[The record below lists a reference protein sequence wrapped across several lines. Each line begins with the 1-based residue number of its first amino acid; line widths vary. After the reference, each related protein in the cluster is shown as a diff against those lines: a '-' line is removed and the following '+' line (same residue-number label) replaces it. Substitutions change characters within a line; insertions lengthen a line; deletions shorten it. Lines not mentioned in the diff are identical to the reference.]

1 MQEIDNKKLNNLS
14 PEDKRNLVGFF
25 ALLIKV
31 DKRINPALYTKKA
44 LQNNV
49 RHSESTYSKESIGI

>member
-1 MQEIDNKKLNNLS
+1 MLSVQKQEKLKKNQEKLT

-31 DKRINPALYTKKA
+31 DKRINPHLYKK
-44 LQNNV
+44 QREKND
-49 RHSESTYSKESIGI
+49 